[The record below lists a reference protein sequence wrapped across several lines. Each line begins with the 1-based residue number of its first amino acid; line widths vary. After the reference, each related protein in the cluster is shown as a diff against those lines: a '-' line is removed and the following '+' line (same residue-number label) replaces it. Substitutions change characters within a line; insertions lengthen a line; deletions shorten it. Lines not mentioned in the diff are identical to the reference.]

1 MKKFCFALSI
11 LNLKPVRLLW
21 FGLVLFTLI
30 VHKRHYL
37 LIQLLKNTQTDN
49 YEAKRCND
57 STWLRVG
64 GENKF
69 AICFCF
75 ICKTWLACYATTFQP
90 VGSQPHAGNVRRAEQ
105 RKLHKSFQSEKTRYG
120 ERLRDQ
126 ISTTSDRDELLS
138 SNEGGSFSAC
148 HHALKRLSFWR
159 IFTSTQFLL
168 IKKDIFKKTF

>member
-11 LNLKPVRLLW
+11 LNLKPVRSLL
-21 FGLVLFTLI
+21 FRLVLFTLI

-37 LIQLLKNTQTDN
+37 LIQLLKTTQTDN
-49 YEAKRCND
+49 YEAKRCNLT
-57 STWLRVG
+57 SCR

-126 ISTTSDRDELLS
+126 ISTTSDRDEFLS
-138 SNEGGSFSAC
+138 SNEGGSFSAS
-148 HHALKRLSFWR
+148 HALKRLSFWR
-159 IFTSTQFLL
+159 ILTSTQF
-168 IKKDIFKKTF
+168 